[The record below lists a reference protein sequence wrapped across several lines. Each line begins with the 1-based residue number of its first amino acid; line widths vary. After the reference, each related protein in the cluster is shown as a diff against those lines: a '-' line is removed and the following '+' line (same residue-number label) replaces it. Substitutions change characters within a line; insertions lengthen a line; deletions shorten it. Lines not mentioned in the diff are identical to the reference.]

1 MARGGGDLPET
12 HYSRE
17 FERARNRATAC
28 LLSWPTQFCSLCTVG
43 LAGTAAASETSLEGK
58 TKAAGV
64 FVVVFSC
71 AAAVVEV
78 LIVVLRF
85 LNIGAI
91 NLQMRKFFIV
101 DITVSLLL
109 LVGFV
114 TSGIVECVFAAKLES
129 RDEILWKETSAAA
142 VSCFVSAVLAGVLA
156 VWSVLFLVRRWY
168 YKILQ
173 YMSLP

>member
-101 DITVSLLL
+101 
-109 LVGFV
+109 
-114 TSGIVECVFAAKLES
+114 
-129 RDEILWKETSAAA
+129 
-142 VSCFVSAVLAGVLA
+142 
-156 VWSVLFLVRRWY
+156 VRRCT
-168 YKILQ
+168 Q
-173 YMSLP
+173 